1 MNSPG
6 ELIFWNFAQ
15 PKISRERFNEM
26 CRAGGLRHIV
36 AKPKPSAAMSAT
48 LLQAR
53 KKLKNRFW
61 HISHIK
67 TVDTRKYYGLYE
79 YERDEDWNDL
89 KIEQVA
95 TVEFDFKTG
104 ELTCDWPHPS
114 FTRLKKIYE
123 YFCKMVSYVDMIDWA
138 ARILA
143 DTFALC
149 VRARG
154 GVYFVPA
161 VDAYQYDESD
171 YFNVD
176 ASIIDAFVYIV
187 NNLPGSCWVT
197 RIPQIQSS
205 GLYST
210 INRFLLPHV
219 EKTMDLFRSWV
230 HPEIKT
236 ALIDDIDTRLHKLD
250 IFKHKML
257 YYSGLVPDLDFDRQI
272 NEVNMFIKRYKA
284 RREEAIGLVFTPR
297 QRAQYHFNPKR
308 YEDG

>member
-1 MNSPG
+1 MPVNYPG

-15 PKISRERFNEM
+15 PKITRERFNEL
-26 CRAGGLRHIV
+26 CRAEGLNQFV
-36 AKPKPSAAMSAT
+36 PKPKPLTAMSAT

-79 YERDEDWNDL
+79 YERDEEWDDL

-123 YFCKMVSYVDMIDWA
+123 YFCTMVSYSDMIDWA

-143 DTFALC
+143 DTFAVC
-149 VRARG
+149 VRERG

-161 VDAYQYDESD
+161 VDAAAL
-171 YFNVD
+171 N
-176 ASIIDAFVYIV
+176 AFVYV
-187 NNLPGSCWVT
+187 VHNTPGNCWVT
-197 RIPQIQSS
+197 HIPQVHSS
-205 GLYST
+205 GLYNT
-210 INRFLLPHV
+210 INRFLVPQV
-219 EKTMDLFRSWV
+219 EKTMERFRSWV
-230 HPEIKT
+230 YPEIRT

-250 IFKHKML
+250 VFKHKLL
-257 YYSGLVPDLDFDRQI
+257 YYGELVPDQSFNFDKQI
-272 NEVNMFIKRYKA
+272 NEVNTFIKRYKA
-284 RREEAIGLVFTPR
+284 RREEAMELVFTPR
-297 QRAQYHFNPKR
+297 QRAQYQFNPKR
-308 YEDG
+308 YGDA